1 MVARALRRAVAPE
14 ARVLDFQTYSTLS
27 PPPMRAGVGLPEE
40 GRARW
45 PIRTETALDAPD
57 DDYAQLADDLRRA
70 VARVCPAW
78 LLARRDDVV
87 QVALLR
93 VLDVRRRRADAELK
107 PAYLRRVAW
116 SALVDEIRS
125 WRRRREVALE
135 DDDGLAA
142 ETRPARGPDPERHM
156 RQVEIG
162 RGISACLADLAD
174 DRRLAVTLHLQGHS
188 VPEAA
193 VLLAW
198 SPKRT
203 ENLVYRGLQALRAC
217 LSSKGLRP

>member
-1 MVARALRRAVAPE
+1 M
-14 ARVLDFQTYSTLS
+14 LDFSTYSTLS
-27 PPPMRAGVGLPEE
+27 PPPIRAGVGLLEE
-40 GRARW
+40 GRTRW
-45 PIRTETALDAPD
+45 PIRTEAALDAPD
-57 DDYAQLADDLRRA
+57 DDYAQLAADLRRA
-70 VARVCPAW
+70 VARVCPPW
-78 LLARRDDVV
+78 LAARRDDVV

-93 VLDVRRRRADAELK
+93 VLDVRRRRVDAQLK

-135 DDDGLAA
+135 DDGIAA
-142 ETRPARGPDPERHM
+142 ETRPARGPDPERHV
-156 RQVEIG
+156 RQVEIE
-162 RGISACLADLAD
+162 RGIGACLAALTD

-198 SPKRT
+198 NPKRT